1 MHATDYIMSLNLLWD
16 GGVKLCGWV
25 WRSHTR
31 YPLFISCLCQ
41 TTRVCS
47 QKKKRMNSLDRKC
60 LDAFTNSKRK
70 ESLRLLQ
77 QIEHPNRLKN
87 TVDRTLL
94 HFAAQHGWLD
104 IVELLVTKYS
114 CDVDSKDAY
123 SKTPVFLAT
132 LNGRLDVVK
141 YLATSCKCDLTI
153 ADDNGETP
161 LSEARRHK
169 YKDLV
174 KFLTGELD
182 SNSKP
187 CK

>member
-1 MHATDYIMSLNLLWD
+1 MITTARLKIIMKWRCETYLHIASGVATPAPLPTPDYTYRL
-16 GGVKLCGWV
+16 
-25 WRSHTR
+25 
-31 YPLFISCLCQ
+31 
-41 TTRVCS
+41 VCT
-47 QKKKRMNSLDRKC
+47 QNMNSLDRKC

-132 LNGRLDVVK
+132 LNGHLDVVK
-141 YLATSCKCDLTI
+141 YLSTSCKCDLTI
-153 ADDNGETP
+153 TDQNGETP
-161 LSEARRHK
+161 LSKARRHK

-187 CK
+187 CKLFN